1 MSVLA
6 KSNISHFS
14 GGEKKKWGSA
24 AVAAAAAGV
33 MLACLSTPAWCRH
46 VPECTGV
53 RTCVCIFGGIRS
65 RAARVSRCENC
76 HNTGPAEKPRAE
88 VVIPSFSSH
97 FAAPPVSNFNQIIP

>member
-1 MSVLA
+1 M
-6 KSNISHFS
+6 N
-14 GGEKKKWGSA
+14 KKRGRA
-24 AVAAAAAGV
+24 AEAAAAGA
-33 MLACLSTPAWCRH
+33 MLAGLRSPAWCRH

-65 RAARVSRCENC
+65 RAARVSRC